1 MLPRRTITDAAEKGG
16 VHQDAISSR
25 LSRAQ
30 DHSSPARVA
39 IVSVANDLHALAV
52 ADLVRQRET
61 DCVLVECNRVSSSSP
76 LSWSSD
82 PGSSFLTT
90 SAGPVAVSAIDV
102 VWWRRVN
109 APQLL
114 DADADA
120 VHKDLVNN
128 DSRSSLRGTL
138 LTDFTG
144 TWVSAPAATDHA
156 DNKLVQL
163 RVASSVGFNVPRT
176 LVSNDPVAI
185 REFCAALDGDV
196 VIKAVHGSRLAG
208 TITTQFLTPA
218 ALDDDDSMRICPTI
232 YQQHIHGD
240 RHVRAHV
247 FGDRV
252 EAALL
257 TASRLD
263 WRSDLTTP
271 MVEWTVPQELADRL
285 RTLIAAL
292 GLKMGVVDLKVPA
305 TGDPV
310 FLEVNSQGQFLFV
323 EALTKMPLSARL
335 AEYLCA
341 EANAVKMRASRTT

>member
-144 TWVSAPAATDHA
+144 TWVCLK
-156 DNKLVQL
+156 KL
-163 RVASSVGFNVPRT
+163 SYFIFGSK
-176 LVSNDPVAI
+176 
-185 REFCAALDGDV
+185 LDGVLGRRAKCDGG
-196 VIKAVHGSRLAG
+196 HSYSGLGLFFRRGLNLGLGLRSRLG
-208 TITTQFLTPA
+208 LP
-218 ALDDDDSMRICPTI
+218 S
-232 YQQHIHGD
+232 
-240 RHVRAHV
+240 
-247 FGDRV
+247 
-252 EAALL
+252 LL
-257 TASRLD
+257 A
-263 WRSDLTTP
+263 
-271 MVEWTVPQELADRL
+271 
-285 RTLIAAL
+285 
-292 GLKMGVVDLKVPA
+292 
-305 TGDPV
+305 
-310 FLEVNSQGQFLFV
+310 F
-323 EALTKMPLSARL
+323 
-335 AEYLCA
+335 
-341 EANAVKMRASRTT
+341 